1 MTMRPFV
8 TAVLSLVFLASC
20 QNQSTLQTFET
31 KDVSAIRPLNADE
44 KAADFDQLLQI
55 FKTYYAPYHY
65 KESRLGVSIETLAK
79 DLKAKSMTAKNDE
92 EFMGYIMQF
101 GAALQDGHVQFS
113 IENSASNVRRY
124 IIPISLDVIE
134 GKGIIGAIDKQ
145 LAEYTGLAVG
155 DEVVSIDGVNPIDLG
170 KVARKY
176 KGLATERSNMHA
188 TIYAFYRPSYMTDL
202 VPVKPLALVTALKK
216 DGSTL
221 SFDIPW
227 TEEKYNTAIDTVVR
241 SVLDFSVPFAQ
252 DYNSVV
258 SDKESN
264 RNQMGSVNPIFLTP
278 ESQTKYGFVKV
289 FPSAASMIK
298 FGLKGDEKPGI
309 YAALYRFGGKTILL
323 MRSSTYSPSDY
334 SGDVYLKT
342 YMALLSE
349 YEALA
354 DVLVVDQMHNPGGSF
369 CATFYEIFA
378 KNGDVQGVEKARA
391 DRKWINDLFINWPG
405 SVGPNG
411 NPWDAKLSQAWGAL
425 VEKAYDK
432 GDFLSEPFPLFSSGS
447 PYTVKMAY
455 TWEKPMIVL
464 IDELAGS
471 CGDIFPMLVK
481 ANKRAVLFGQQTMG
495 LGGNVE
501 EVGRLNNSRISVR
514 LTRGLFFPYKPDG
527 STTEADYI
535 ENNGVLPD
543 VEYNHTVSDF
553 RNGYVDYIKQFSEKA
568 IEQIK

>member
-1 MTMRPFV
+1 MTLRLI
-8 TAVLSLVFLASC
+8 AISVLSLGFLASC
-20 QNQSTLQTFET
+20 QDKSMSQLFET
-31 KDVSAIRPLNADE
+31 ENVSAIRPLNADE

-65 KESRLGVSIETLAK
+65 KESRLGISIEALAQ
-79 DLKAKSMTAKNDE
+79 DLKAKAMTAKTDE
-92 EFMGYIMQF
+92 EFMGYLMQF
-101 GAALQDGHVQFS
+101 GAALKDGHVQFT
-113 IENSASNVRRY
+113 IENSASNIRRY

-134 GKGIIGAIDKQ
+134 GKGVIGGIDKQ
-145 LAEYTGLAVG
+145 LAEYTGLQVG
-155 DEVVSIDGVNPIDLG
+155 DVVTSIDGVDPIDLG

-176 KGLATERSNMHA
+176 KGLATERSIMHN

-202 VPVKPLALVTALKK
+202 VPTKPLALVKALKK

-227 TEEKYNTAIDTVVR
+227 TEEKFNTGVDSTVR

-252 DYNSVV
+252 DFNSIIG
-258 SDKESN
+258 DKESN

-278 ESQTKYGFVKV
+278 ESQAKYGFVKV
-289 FPSAASMIK
+289 FPSETTMKK

-323 MRSSTYSPSDY
+323 MRSPTYSPSDY

-349 YEALA
+349 YQDLA
-354 DVLVVDQMHNPGGSF
+354 DTLVVDQTHNPGGSF

-391 DRKWINDLFINWPG
+391 DRKWINDLYINWPG
-405 SVGPNG
+405 QVGPNM
-411 NPWDAKLSQAWGAL
+411 NPWDAKLSQAWGSL

-447 PYTVKMAY
+447 PYTVKMQY

-501 EVGRLNNSRISVR
+501 EVGRLNNSRVIVK
-514 LTRGLFFPYKPDG
+514 LTRGLFFPFKPDG

-568 IEQIK
+568 LEQIK

>member
-1 MTMRPFV
+1 MTLRLL
-8 TAVLSLVFLASC
+8 AISVLSLVGFVSC
-20 QNQSTLQTFET
+20 QDKSTTQIFET
-31 KDVSAIRPLNADE
+31 EHVSAIRPLSADE

-55 FKTYYAPYHY
+55 FKTYYAPYNY
-65 KESRLGVSIETLAK
+65 KESRLGISIEALAK
-79 DLKAKSMTAKNDE
+79 DLKAQSMTAKTDE
-92 EFMGYIMQF
+92 EFMGYLMQF
-101 GAALQDGHVQFS
+101 GAALQDGHVQFT

-124 IIPISLDVIE
+124 FIPIALDYIE
-134 GKGIIGAIDKQ
+134 GKGIIGSIDKQ
-145 LAEYTGLAVG
+145 LAEFTGLAVG
-155 DEVVSIDGVNPIDLG
+155 DEVISIDGTHPVDLG
-170 KVARKY
+170 KIARKY
-176 KGLATERSNMHA
+176 RSLATERSNVHA
-188 TIYAFYRPSYMTDL
+188 IIYALNRPSYMTDL
-202 VPVKPLALVTALKK
+202 VPKKPLALVQAMKK
-216 DGSTL
+216 DGSIL

-227 TEEKYNTAIDTVVR
+227 TEDKYNMGVESVVR

-252 DYNSVV
+252 DYNSVMK
-258 SDKESN
+258 DNEAN

-278 ESQTKYGFVKV
+278 ESQAKYGFVKV

-309 YAALYRFGGKTILL
+309 YAALYRFNGKTILL
-323 MRSSTYSPSDY
+323 MRSPTYSPTDY
-334 SGDVYLKT
+334 TGQVYLKT

-349 YEALA
+349 YENLA
-354 DVLVVDQMHNPGGSF
+354 DTLVLDQTHNPGGSF

-405 SVGPNG
+405 QIGPND
-411 NPWDAKLSQAWGAL
+411 NPWDAKLSQAWGSL

-481 ANKRAVLFGQQTMG
+481 ANKRAPLFGQQTMG

-501 EVGRLNNSRISVR
+501 EVGRLNNSRVIVK
-514 LTRGLFFPYKPDG
+514 LTRGLFFPFKPDG

-543 VEYNHTVSDF
+543 IEYNHTVSDF

>member
-1 MTMRPFV
+1 MTMRLFA
-8 TAVLSLVFLASC
+8 TAILSLVFMASC
-20 QNQSTLQTFET
+20 QDKSTSQLFET
-31 KDVSAIRPLNADE
+31 ENVSAIRPLNADE
-44 KAADFDQLLQI
+44 KAADFDQLLQL

-65 KESRLGVSIETLAK
+65 KESRYGISIESLAK
-79 DLKAKSMTAKNDE
+79 DLKAQAMTAQTDE
-92 EFMGYIMQF
+92 EFMGYVMQF
-101 GAALQDGHVQFS
+101 GAAMHDGHVQFS
-113 IENSASNVRRY
+113 VENSASNIRRY
-124 IIPISLDVIE
+124 SIPITLDVIE
-134 GKGIIGAIDKQ
+134 GKAIIGAIDKQ
-145 LAEYTGLAVG
+145 LSEYTGFAVG
-155 DEVVSIDGVNPIDLG
+155 DEVISIDGISPIALG
-170 KVARKY
+170 QIASKY
-176 KGLATERSNMHA
+176 KNWATEASNKHA
-188 TIYAFYRPSYMTDL
+188 IIYSFFRPSFMTDL
-202 VPVKPLALVTALKK
+202 IPKKSLALVKAIRK
-216 DGSTL
+216 DGSSL
-221 SFDIPW
+221 NFDIPW
-227 TEEKYNTAIDTVVR
+227 TEDKYNAGIENTVR
-241 SVLDFSVPFAQ
+241 SILDFSVPFAQ
-252 DYNSVV
+252 DYNAVV
-258 SDKESN
+258 NKEYN
-264 RNQMGSVNPIFLTP
+264 RNQMGQVEPFFLTP
-278 ESQTKYGFVKV
+278 EAQAKYGFVKV
-289 FPSAASMIK
+289 FPSEASMKK

-309 YAALYRFGGKTILL
+309 YGALYRYNGKTVLL

-334 SGDVYLKT
+334 NGHVYLKT

-349 YEALA
+349 YENLA
-354 DVLVVDQMHNPGGSF
+354 DVLIVDQTHNPGGSF

-411 NPWDAKLSQAWGAL
+411 NPWDAKLSQAWGSL

-432 GDFLSEPFPLFSSGS
+432 GEFLSEPFPLFSSGS

-514 LTRGLFFPYKPDG
+514 LTRGLFFPFRPDG

-535 ENNGVLPD
+535 ENNGVMPD

-568 IEQIK
+568 LEQIK

>member
-1 MTMRPFV
+1 MTLRLFV
-8 TAVLSLVFLASC
+8 ISVLSLGFMASC
-20 QNQSTLQTFET
+20 QDQATSQLFET
-31 KDVSAIRPLNADE
+31 ENTAAIRPLNADE

-65 KESRLGVSIETLAK
+65 KEARLGISIESLAK
-79 DLKAKSMTAKNDE
+79 DLKAKAMTAQTDE

-101 GAALQDGHVQFS
+101 GAALQDGHVQFAV
-113 IENSASNVRRY
+113 ENSASNVRRF

-134 GKGIIGAIDKQ
+134 GKGIIGGIDKQ
-145 LAEYTGLAVG
+145 LSDYTGLELG
-155 DEVVSIDGVNPIDLG
+155 DEVISVDGVNPIDLG

-202 VPVKPLALVTALKK
+202 VPKKPLALIQARKK
-216 DGSTL
+216 DGSIL
-221 SFDIPW
+221 SFDVPW
-227 TEEKYNTAIDTVVR
+227 TEEKFNAGVDTTVR

-252 DYNSVV
+252 DFNSVIA
-258 SDKESN
+258 DKESN
-264 RNQMGSVNPIFLTP
+264 RNQMGSVTPIFL
-278 ESQTKYGFVKV
+278 SAQAQAKYGFVKV
-289 FPSAASMIK
+289 FPSEASMKK

-309 YAALYRFGGKTILL
+309 YAALYRYNGKTILL
-323 MRSSTYSPSDY
+323 MRSSTYSPADY
-334 SGDVYLKT
+334 SGEVYLKT

-354 DVLVVDQMHNPGGSF
+354 DVLVVDQTHNPGGSF

-391 DRKWINDLFINWPG
+391 DRKWINDLYINWPG

-411 NPWDAKLSQAWGAL
+411 NPWDAKLSQAWGSL
-425 VEKAYDK
+425 VESAYDK
-432 GDFLSEPFPLFSSGS
+432 GEFLSAPFPLFSSGS

-455 TWEKPMIVL
+455 TWTKPMLVL

-481 ANKRAVLFGQQTMG
+481 ANKRSVLFGQQTMG

-501 EVGRLNNSRISVR
+501 QVGQLNNSRIKVS
-514 LTRGLFFPYKPDG
+514 LTRGLFFPFSPEGK
-527 STTEADYI
+527 TTEADYI

-568 IEQIK
+568 LEQIK